1 MCFPLAV
8 AAWEIHWLDEGMF
21 RNGLGYLVS
30 RDLCRQAFNWF
41 EVCGVDGFLLC
52 DTICLVVSLADLR
65 VLCPFEF
72 CGDFVGVF
80 ADVEGRSGI

>member
-1 MCFPLAV
+1 MRECFV
-8 AAWEIHWLDEGMF
+8 M
-21 RNGLGYLVS
+21 S
-30 RDLCRQAFNWF
+30 QAFNWF
-41 EVCGVDGFLLC
+41 EVCGVDDFLLC

-65 VLCPFEF
+65 ALCPFEF